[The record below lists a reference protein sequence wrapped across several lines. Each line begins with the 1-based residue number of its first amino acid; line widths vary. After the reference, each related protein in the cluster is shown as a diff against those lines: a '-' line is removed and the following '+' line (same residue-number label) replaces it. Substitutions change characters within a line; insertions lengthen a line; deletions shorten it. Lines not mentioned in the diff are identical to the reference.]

1 MGADMIEGLVLPL
14 TFVAAVGTGLMAGFF
29 LAFSACVMKA
39 LARLAPMQGI
49 AAMQS
54 INVSVLNPVFLTTFF
69 GTALVCAVLTIL
81 SVLDWHRP
89 GSSLQFT
96 GGLLYLF
103 GSILV
108 TILCNV
114 PRNERLARVDPAS
127 VEGARL
133 WTVYVTEWTAW
144 NHVRT
149 LASLASAAA
158 FVLVLRN

>member
-1 MGADMIEGLVLPL
+1 MGAEMIEGLVLPL

-39 LARLAPMQGI
+39 LDGLAPVQGI

-54 INVSVLNPVFLTTFF
+54 INVTVLNPVFLTTFL
-69 GTALVCAVLTIL
+69 GTAVACVVVTIF

-114 PRNERLARVDPAS
+114 PRNERLARVDPSS